1 MTRLQSLSAYVSAA
15 LNNSTHGPD
24 SQLRNDSVAI
34 TLGRC
39 ERARMHDRRQYV
51 GGSLSVA
58 EQNELA
64 QAVRWVK
71 GQEFA

>member
-1 MTRLQSLSAYVSAA
+1 MTRFQSLSAYVAAA

-24 SQLRNDSVAI
+24 SQFRNDRIAI

-58 EQNELA
+58 EQNELQ

-71 GQEFA
+71 SQEVA